1 MGTDPPYIPAKFGDD
16 TLKPSK
22 VMDEKLQKFDAW
34 KNNNNNRKLD
44 NQISLLSNKDIP
56 KPDEN

>member
-22 VMDEKLQKFDAW
+22 VMDEKPQKVDC
-34 KNNNNNRKLD
+34 
-44 NQISLLSNKDIP
+44 KD
-56 KPDEN
+56 E